1 MLQRLRL
8 ATGLVLFTYV
18 ASHLLNHS
26 LGIVSVQTAEAGRM
40 WFPAVWR
47 PPLGTT
53 LLYGSLLTHISL
65 ALLAIYSRRHF
76 RIPAWEI
83 VRLALGLSIPW
94 FLFQHAFATRL
105 VHEVAGIND
114 NYTRQMVF
122 FWVLQPLRGVQQMVL
137 LTIAWTHGCL
147 GLYYWLR
154 VKPRRPIT
162 TNALRVVALL
172 LPVLAVVG
180 FIDMGKE
187 VAGNASDALWL
198 ELNYPTPSAEESEI
212 VGFWRDTV
220 TWVFFLAVAGTFLA
234 REVRRVVELGGQAIE
249 IASPSGQLVRVAP
262 GTSVLEASRMAGI
275 PHASLCGGRG
285 RCSTC
290 RSRIVGPADAIP
302 RPSVDEA
309 RVLQRVGAPSDV
321 RLACQVRP
329 TGNIRVF
336 PLLPP
341 GGALPGNLLAPS
353 ESEGQERVLA
363 ILFADLRGY
372 SGLAEERLP
381 FDVVFLLD
389 QYFAAMGGA
398 IESAG
403 GHLDKFIGD
412 GIMALFGL
420 HEPAD
425 RACRQ
430 ALEAAA
436 LMSKALD
443 ELNKSM
449 SHDLREPLRIG
460 IGIHV
465 GPVIVGELGYGRARA
480 MTAVGDAV
488 NIASRLETQTKE
500 FGVQSVISADVLS
513 TGGIQLS
520 TGTRHEVAIAG
531 RIEPLM
537 VIAIPNAADLAT
549 ARQGASTAV

>member
-40 WFPAVWR
+40 WFTAVWR
-47 PPLGTT
+47 HPLGTT

-234 REVRRVVELGGQAIE
+234 REVRRVVELRGQAIE
-249 IASPSGQLVRVAP
+249 IAYPSGQLVRVAP

-381 FDVVFLLD
+381 FDVVFLLN

-500 FGVQSVISADVLS
+500 FGVQSVISADILS